1 MVHAASPW
9 GPHRIAPAGWHNRVM
24 VPAADE
30 TSAGPADADGADA
43 DGAEVHGADGE
54 GADVAGGDVPA
65 GGLDASRGRE
75 GRRPGPPPGAALTVA
90 AVARRLG
97 VAPATLRTWDRRYGL
112 GPSEHSAGAHRR
124 YTTDDLE
131 RLLVMRRLTIDGVA
145 PAEAARLALSSDGR
159 DDGAAARTAGSDDLT
174 GRLPAAAGAASP
186 AEVRGSASPPAG
198 DGPAGAASNV
208 AALVDA
214 ALTGRADRCAALL
227 DTTGTDLTRWWAGR
241 VAPALVALARRT
253 VVERPGVDARETLVG
268 AVLAALRA
276 RTAAPPPAGAPVVLL
291 LPVPGEA
298 RPVLAHVLAAALVD
312 GGVDARLVA
321 GPVSTRHAGE
331 LALMTRARAVVTL
344 SESATPDLSV
354 VARLAQERTDLPQF
368 VMVAEAA
375 EGRVPLDR
383 SVHRSRTLPGLLHEA
398 LAAVTQSAP
407 L

>member
-1 MVHAASPW
+1 
-9 GPHRIAPAGWHNRVM
+9 M

-30 TSAGPADADGADA
+30 PPAGP
-43 DGAEVHGADGE
+43 
-54 GADVAGGDVPA
+54 
-65 GGLDASRGRE
+65 
-75 GRRPGPPPGAALTVA
+75 ALTVA

-124 YTTDDLE
+124 YTAQDVE
-131 RLLVMRRLTIDGVA
+131 RLMVMRRLTIDGVA
-145 PAEAARLALSSDGR
+145 PAEAARLALSSDVHGV
-159 DDGAAARTAGSDDLT
+159 ATPPAPTAGSDDLT
-174 GRLPAAAGAASP
+174 GRLPVPGGGAASP
-186 AEVRGSASPPAG
+186 GASGPSLPG
-198 DGPAGAASNV
+198 GPAGAAARV

-227 DTTGTDLTRWWAGR
+227 DPAGLDLTRWWVDR
-241 VAPALVALARRT
+241 VQPALAALARRT

-268 AVLAALRA
+268 AVLGALRA
-276 RTAAPPPAGAPVVLL
+276 RTAAPPPTGAPVVLL
-291 LPVPGEA
+291 LPVPGEP
-298 RPVLAHVLAAALVD
+298 RSVVAHVLAAALVD

-368 VMVAEAA
+368 VMVPDAA
-375 EGRVPLDR
+375 EERVPLDR
-383 SVHRSRTLPGLLHEA
+383 SVHRSRTIPGLVHEA
-398 LAAVTQSAP
+398 LAAVTQSAS

>member
-1 MVHAASPW
+1 MA
-9 GPHRIAPAGWHNRVM
+9 
-24 VPAADE
+24 PAADE
-30 TSAGPADADGADA
+30 TSVGPGDAERTGPAEEADRAP
-43 DGAEVHGADGE
+43 E
-54 GADVAGGDVPA
+54 
-65 GGLDASRGRE
+65 
-75 GRRPGPPPGAALTVA
+75 PPGTGGPALTVA

-124 YTTDDLE
+124 YSTHDLE

-145 PAEAARLALSSDGR
+145 PAEAARLALSSDVR
-159 DDGAAARTAGSDDLT
+159 DAVAPPTAPASDDLT
-174 GRLPAAAGAASP
+174 GRLPTTTVPSARTDGGARAPATPGRADGGAGAT
-186 AEVRGSASPPAG
+186 V
-198 DGPAGAASNV
+198 
-208 AALVDA
+208 ALVDA
-214 ALTGRADRCAALL
+214 ALAGRADRCAALL
-227 DTTGTDLTRWWAGR
+227 DVAAGQDLTRWWTGL
-241 VAPALVALARRT
+241 VQPALAALARRT
-253 VVERPGVDARETLVG
+253 VVERPGVDARESLLG

-276 RTAAPPPAGAPVVLL
+276 HTATPPPSGAPVVLL
-291 LPVPGEA
+291 LPVPGEP

-344 SESATPDLSV
+344 SESPAPDLSV
-354 VARLAQERTDLPQF
+354 VARLARERSDLPQF

-383 SVHRSRTLPGLLHEA
+383 SVHRARTLPGLVHEA
-398 LAAVTQSAP
+398 LAAVVQSSP